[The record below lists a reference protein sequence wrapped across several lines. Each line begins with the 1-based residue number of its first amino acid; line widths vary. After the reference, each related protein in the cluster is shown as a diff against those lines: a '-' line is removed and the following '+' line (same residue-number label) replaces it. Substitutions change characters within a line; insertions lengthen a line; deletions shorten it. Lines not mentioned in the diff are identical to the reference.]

1 MGVILRFW
9 DSKKTPVLTLAEALE
24 VAAERNCSE
33 VRCNLL
39 AIVAN
44 TEGPT
49 RKKGKAGYKR
59 E

>member
-9 DSKKTPVLTLAEALE
+9 DTKKTPVLTLAEAIELAE
-24 VAAERNCSE
+24 ERNCSE
-33 VRCNLL
+33 IRCNLL

-49 RKKGKAGYKR
+49 KKGKAGFKR